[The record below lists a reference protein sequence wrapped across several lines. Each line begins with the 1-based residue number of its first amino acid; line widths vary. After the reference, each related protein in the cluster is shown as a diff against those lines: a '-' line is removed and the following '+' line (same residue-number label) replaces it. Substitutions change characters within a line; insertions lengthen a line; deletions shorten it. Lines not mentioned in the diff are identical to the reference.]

1 MLNSY
6 CMKEEAVMT
15 DYDTLQIDIVDV
27 QNEAYIMTP
36 PSLGLHIK
44 TKHTYLQTLVW

>member
-15 DYDTLQIDIVDV
+15 DYDTLQIVDV
-27 QNEAYIMTP
+27 QNEAYMYIMTP
-36 PSLGLHIK
+36 PSLGVHIK

>member
-6 CMKEEAVMT
+6 CMKEEADLT
-15 DYDTLQIDIVDV
+15 DYDTLQIVDV

-44 TKHTYLQTLVW
+44 TKHTYLQTLAW

>member
-6 CMKEEAVMT
+6 CMKEEADMT
-15 DYDTLQIDIVDV
+15 DYDILQIVDV

-36 PSLGLHIK
+36 PSLGFHIK
-44 TKHTYLQTLVW
+44 TKHTYLQTLAW